1 MTDINN
7 NNKTTMLEKL
17 KLLTYAAFAYL
28 NVDSEPFFILMVLMC
43 IDTLLGAVKAVR
55 LGQKFNFRTMLIGY
69 MMKLCF
75 LIIPL
80 TVALMGK
87 ALGYD
92 FHHPVSITLSILSI
106 SEMYSILGN
115 IYAAKN
121 KVDIDKL
128 DVVSRLLIALRKM
141 MKRALDVL
149 LDKIIRF

>member
-1 MTDINN
+1 
-7 NNKTTMLEKL
+7 
-17 KLLTYAAFAYL
+17 
-28 NVDSEPFFILMVLMC
+28 MVLMC

>member
-1 MTDINN
+1 MIDINN

-92 FHHPVSITLSILSI
+92 FHHPVSITYLYSPFRRCTLFWETFMQLRIKLILI
-106 SEMYSILGN
+106 S
-115 IYAAKN
+115 
-121 KVDIDKL
+121 
-128 DVVSRLLIALRKM
+128 
-141 MKRALDVL
+141 
-149 LDKIIRF
+149 